1 MPRHLNATFT
11 NVRNGVA
18 ALSNEDNAPDMD
30 SLTAK
35 LQTWLAA
42 QGYPLEMRVAREF
55 KKKGVRVTSS
65 DYYVDDES
73 GDYREID
80 VTARIP
86 LCDLAT
92 LNGDEVPSFLCAV
105 IECKSAP
112 GKPWVLF
119 EGGADLHPVASVAQR
134 FVLNAASRHW
144 DRYAMRIDPT
154 KKPLT
159 ETLPLFDIGQNPA
172 YSAVR
177 SSLGK
182 NREDAAYGAMVSVTK
197 AAYAVA
203 NMYPHNG
210 NMALHV
216 AVPIIVV
223 DSPIFSCKLS
233 ESGEVQLEPIE
244 RGTIVWKK
252 GVSKAHAV
260 HSIIT
265 IVSEAALPALCD
277 DIAKTASHLRRSLPP
292 WTS

>member
-1 MPRHLNATFT
+1 M
-11 NVRNGVA
+11 
-18 ALSNEDNAPDMD
+18 SNDDIGPDEN

-35 LQTWLAA
+35 LQAWLAL

-55 KKKGVRVTSS
+55 RKKGIRVTSS
-65 DYYVDDES
+65 DCYMDIES
-73 GDYREID
+73 GDHREID

-86 LCDLAT
+86 LCDLAN
-92 LNGDEVPSFLCAV
+92 LDGKAPSFLCPV

-112 GKPWVLF
+112 GKPWILF
-119 EGGADLHPVASVAQR
+119 EGANLHPVASVAQR
-134 FVLNAASRHW
+134 FVLNAAQHHW
-144 DRYAMRIDPT
+144 GRYAREINP
-154 KKPLT
+154 T
-159 ETLPLFDIGQNPA
+159 ETPLAEILPLFNIGDDPA

-182 NREDAAYGAMVSVTK
+182 NREDAAYGTMTSVTK

-203 NMYPHNG
+203 NMYPHKG
-210 NMALHV
+210 NLAMHV

-223 DSPIFSCKLS
+223 DSPVFSCKLS
-233 ESGEVQLEPIE
+233 ESGEVILEPIE

-252 GVSKAHAV
+252 GVSKEYSL

-265 IVSEAALPALCD
+265 IVSESALPTLCD

-292 WTS
+292 WASQR